1 MNAEL
6 SLDWLGALALRG
18 AILLAVVLA
27 VGLLLRRLSAG
38 RRYGLWLAALAGL
51 LALPLLLVWGPA
63 WRVLPNLSVESHIPA
78 LELSDEIGW
87 EPVVLA
93 EPMPVATKPASVVI
107 PSTAISSESVEWAPV
122 EATRSIDWAAL
133 VGWLPML
140 WLVGVALG
148 LGSLLAT
155 LWRLGRLGDKQCAMQ
170 VDLIAEVAQELG
182 LRRLPRLVMGA
193 DDAVPMVWGVLR
205 PCLLLPTGFQDW
217 PPLKL
222 RAVLL
227 HGLAHLAR
235 RDPLALWLGQVARVL
250 HWFNPLAWLTLNR
263 MRADQERACDDTVL
277 RHGVRA
283 SDYAQVLLD
292 LSQQRR
298 PVAGLSLCAL
308 AMARSG
314 PVEQRLVAILDGKC
328 SRASATRGWR
338 LLWATLVLAVALPLA
353 LLHSEESAKARG
365 RIVDRNGVV
374 LAETRADGLRLYPQ
388 KELAAHVVGYVAR
401 RPLVGTLPEDR
412 EKLIGRNGIE
422 KSFDETLLKGEEV
435 RLTIDS
441 QLQHQAQD

>member
-1 MNAEL
+1 MHAEL
-6 SLDWLGALALRG
+6 SLDLLGALALRG

-27 VGLLLRRLSAG
+27 VGLLFRRLSAG

-51 LALPLLLVWGPA
+51 LALPLLLIWGPA
-63 WRVLPNLSVESHIPA
+63 WRVLPNLLAESHLPA
-78 LELSDEIGW
+78 LALSDEIDW
-87 EPVVLA
+87 EPVLLA
-93 EPMPVATKPASVVI
+93 EPMPVAPAPASAVV
-107 PSTAISSESVEWAPV
+107 PPTPVISAAVELAPV
-122 EATRSIDWAAL
+122 EATPNIDWAAL

-140 WLVGVALG
+140 WLLGVALG
-148 LGSLLAT
+148 LGSLLVT
-155 LWRLGRLGDKQCAMQ
+155 LWRLRRLGDQPSAMQ
-170 VDLIAEVAQELG
+170 VNLLAEVAQELG
-182 LRRLPRLVMGA
+182 LRRLPQLVIGA
-193 DDAVPMVWGVLR
+193 EDAVPMVWGVLR
-205 PCLLLPTGFQDW
+205 PCLLLPEGFQDW
-217 PPLKL
+217 PPSKL

-227 HGLAHLAR
+227 HELAHLAR
-235 RDPLALWLGQVARVL
+235 RDPLALWLGQMARVL
-250 HWFNPLAWLTLNR
+250 HWFNPLAWLTLRR

-338 LLWATLVLAVALPLA
+338 LLWATLVLSVALPLA
-353 LLHSEESAKARG
+353 LLHAVESAKARG

-374 LAETRADGLRLYPQ
+374 LAETRADGLRVYPQ
-388 KELAAHVVGYVAR
+388 KKLAAHVVGYVRNERA
-401 RPLVGTLPEDR
+401 
-412 EKLIGRNGIE
+412 GRAGIE
-422 KSFDETLLKGEEV
+422 KDQNRFPKLGEKSTVQMSRIGHE
-435 RLTIDS
+435 S
-441 QLQHQAQD
+441 SH